1 MNASTGIT
9 LQILRARIDDECSP
23 AIYLTSPFRYD
34 KNENVQMNKGMSV
47 SLGLSKTAQ
56 TADDFYKSSICRT
69 LSFFY

>member
-1 MNASTGIT
+1 MNLA
-9 LQILRARIDDECSP
+9 